1 MPESL
6 GLHWSTAGGT
16 HSRHVCA
23 TVTVISLHRLR
34 SATQEATCPVETSA
48 RELPSCCVLMFINQ
62 YKIKFPSKI
71 RNGEHKIS
79 VLALQL
85 T

>member
-6 GLHWSTAGGT
+6 GLHCQLMWYPQSPCLRNCDC
-16 HSRHVCA
+16 H
-23 TVTVISLHRLR
+23 ILHRLR
-34 SATQEATCPVETSA
+34 SATPGGHGPVETV